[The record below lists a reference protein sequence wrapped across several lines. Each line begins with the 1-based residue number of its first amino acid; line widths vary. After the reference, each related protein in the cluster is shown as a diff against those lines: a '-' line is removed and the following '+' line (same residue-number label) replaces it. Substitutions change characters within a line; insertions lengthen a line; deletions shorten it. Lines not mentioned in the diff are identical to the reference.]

1 MKRALVSTV
10 AVYTLLSS
18 KYCFQLLPCHSW
30 LRLYLHLLRKQIL
43 QCFQNPLPKLFF
55 QILFLHRVQLT
66 F

>member
-10 AVYTLLSS
+10 AVYDLLSS
-18 KYCFQLLPCHSW
+18 EYCFHASSLSW

-43 QCFQNPLPKLFF
+43 ECFKNRPPKLFF